1 MEHYSNALKHNDS
14 GWTPRP
20 SLSGCST
27 FKENS
32 CSVWVSVAHELGVIL
47 SECCNS
53 RNHAP
58 VVGLP
63 CRSTHIEQKHLEAE
77 HTGTWIMIGWHLGTF
92 TTVKYCASLNH
103 WICFLPVWSFM
114 FQNSSSMQITAE
126 IEYIYFKVL
135 YCTVLQYTKNW
146 QWHNPT
152 LSCSSKSIFLV
163 RSEV

>member
-103 WICFLPVWSFM
+103 WM
-114 FQNSSSMQITAE
+114 FPASVKLHVPE
-126 IEYIYFKVL
+126 F
-135 YCTVLQYTKNW
+135 
-146 QWHNPT
+146 
-152 LSCSSKSIFLV
+152 IFYANYS
-163 RSEV
+163 RDWIHIF